1 VPERTRPAPLRR
13 KATAGLLLLAAL
25 ACGGSVKE
33 LDGAIATIPVFAPA
47 SLKERT
53 TAFTSDDIGDM
64 MKFSTYTWYLETEE
78 SPMAVDAY
86 YVAQWPGASRTE
98 DAEEIII
105 RNPPFPADEDAPL
118 GESVLVTI
126 KLVREGG
133 KTQFSISEDVF
144 RAKRR

>member
-1 VPERTRPAPLRR
+1 MPQRTHSASHRWPL
-13 KATAGLLLLAAL
+13 AAGLLLLAAL
-25 ACGGSVKE
+25 ACGGTVKE

-47 SLKERT
+47 SFKERQT
-53 TAFTSDDIGDM
+53 SFTSDDIGDM
-64 MKFSTYTWYLETEE
+64 MKFSTYTWYLETAE

-105 RNPPFPADEDAPL
+105 RNPPFPENEDAPL

-126 KLVREGG
+126 KLAREGG

>member
-1 VPERTRPAPLRR
+1 VPVRTRSAPLRWT
-13 KATAGLLLLAAL
+13 ATALLLLAA
-25 ACGGSVKE
+25 AGCGGPVT

-47 SLKERT
+47 SLKERHT
-53 TAFTSDDIGDM
+53 SFTSDDVNDI
-64 MKFSTYTWYLETEE
+64 MKFSTYTWDLETGE

-86 YVAQWPGASRTE
+86 YMAQWPGASRTE
-98 DAEEIII
+98 DEETINI
-105 RNPPFPADEDAPL
+105 RNPPIPENEDAPL
-118 GESVLVTI
+118 PEGVLVTI

>member
-1 VPERTRPAPLRR
+1 MPERTRPASLRWSR
-13 KATAGLLLLAAL
+13 AAGLILLAAL
-25 ACGGSVKE
+25 ACGGPVT

-47 SLKERT
+47 SFKERNT
-53 TAFTSDDIGDM
+53 SFTSDDIGDM
-64 MKFSTYTWYLETEE
+64 MKFSTYVWYLETPE

-86 YVAQWPGASRTE
+86 YMAQWPGASRTE

-105 RNPPFPADEDAPL
+105 RNPPFPANEDAPL

-126 KLVREGG
+126 KLTREGG
-133 KTQFSISEDVF
+133 KTQFNITEDVF